1 MNAGALYSRNE
12 ILYFVHADTL
22 PPTDFGQFIVDSVL
36 GGHPVGCFSYQF
48 KPTNRWLNI
57 NAKATRKKN
66 AFTGGGDQSLFIT
79 KFLWEEIGGFNERF
93 CIMEDF
99 ELVRRLRK
107 KGYRLKLIVQ
117 DMVVSSRKYQLN
129 SYLRVNIVNAIVFGM
144 FKIGFGPEILKKVYQ
159 YLLNNRS

>member
-1 MNAGALYSRNE
+1 
-12 ILYFVHADTL
+12 
-22 PPTDFGQFIVDSVL
+22 
-36 GGHPVGCFSYQF
+36 
-48 KPTNRWLNI
+48 
-57 NAKATRKKN
+57 
-66 AFTGGGDQSLFIT
+66 
-79 KFLWEEIGGFNERF
+79 
-93 CIMEDF
+93 MEDF